1 MDDECKRL
9 FNRITFFSFI
19 TFSESKI
26 YVLTMAKIENFLSEK
41 GKPLVVYEFHI
52 YNLERQTDTKLIFRC
67 QNRDC
72 IKVDI

>member
-1 MDDECKRL
+1 
-9 FNRITFFSFI
+9 
-19 TFSESKI
+19 
-26 YVLTMAKIENFLSEK
+26 MAKIEKFLSEK

-52 YNLERQTDTKLIFRC
+52 YNLERKTDTKLIFGC